1 VTASFK
7 ISTEYFGRFQQG
19 AFIHA
24 RFRMFQLFTSS
35 SRREADSKD
44 RYRPNR
50 RVVEHK
56 GLLRVFPFFL
66 AYPLCFRAVPP
77 CTNLSNMCTFV
88 HADVTRL
95 VCDGVRTVK
104 SQAKAKTV
112 CRGLRIDEMLV
123 GRIERAAKD
132 GGFSNPSAFIRAA
145 IERELAGRESG
156 VDAAEE
162 RIAASLDRVVREIRG
177 VKLGQQAL
185 FAFVDSLVKT
195 LLTCIAEPPRDAY
208 DQAVA
213 RGRVRYDRFLKSVG
227 AGMAGDSQAA
237 MTELLKRGEES

>member
-1 VTASFK
+1 
-7 ISTEYFGRFQQG
+7 
-19 AFIHA
+19 
-24 RFRMFQLFTSS
+24 MFQLFTSS
-35 SRREADSKD
+35 SRREADSED
-44 RYRPNR
+44 QYWPNR

-56 GLLRVFPFFL
+56 GLLCVFRFFL
-66 AYPLCFRAVPP
+66 AYPLRFTAVPP
-77 CTNLSNMCTFV
+77 RTNLPDMRTFA
-88 HADVTRL
+88 HGAVTSPVFR
-95 VCDGVRTVK
+95 GVRTVK
-104 SQAKAKTV
+104 SQRKAKTAW
-112 CRGLRIDEMLV
+112 RGIRVDEVLIGRID
-123 GRIERAAKD
+123 RAAKD

-162 RIAASLDRVVREIRG
+162 RIAASLDRLAREVRR
-177 VKLGQQAL
+177 VNLGQQAL

-195 LLTCIAEPPRDAY
+195 LLTCIAEPPRDTY